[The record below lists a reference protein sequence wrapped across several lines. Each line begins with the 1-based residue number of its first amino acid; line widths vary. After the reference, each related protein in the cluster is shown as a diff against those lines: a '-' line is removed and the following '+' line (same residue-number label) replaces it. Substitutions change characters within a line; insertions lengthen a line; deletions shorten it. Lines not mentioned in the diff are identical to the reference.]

1 MLIHPADAGEEAA
14 AMAAKRR
21 PTGSPGQFPIG
32 NRLLASLP
40 PDEYRRLVPHLEA
53 HPMVLKTVLYKPG
66 EVVDAVYFPGGGF
79 VSVVTVLAN
88 GDMVE
93 VATIGSEGMVG
104 GSAAV
109 ADYREPTL
117 TMVQMASD
125 ACQRIPAAIFRR
137 EIDRHGGLH
146 DVVAR
151 FSQALT
157 GVVMQST
164 ACNATHSIEQRLA
177 RWLLTARDRVGSDQF
192 PLTQEFLAMMLGA
205 ARPTVTIVAGTL
217 QRAGLITYRRGQIAI
232 LNAGQLEAASCE
244 CYQVTADLLASV
256 SRRPARLRA

>member
-1 MLIHPADAGEEAA
+1 MAGEEAA
-14 AMAAKRR
+14 TMAKRR
-21 PTGSPGQFPIG
+21 STGSPGHSSIP

-40 PDEYRRLVPHLEA
+40 PDEYRRLAPHLEA
-53 HPMVLKTVLYKPG
+53 YPLLLKHVLYKPG
-66 EVVDAVYFPGGGF
+66 EVVDFVYFPGGGF
-79 VSVVTVLAN
+79 ISVVTVLAN

-93 VATIGSEGMVG
+93 VATIGNEGMVG
-104 GSAAV
+104 GSAIA
-109 ADYREPTL
+109 AGYREPTL

-125 ACQRIPAAIFRR
+125 ACDRIPAGVFRR
-137 EIDRHGGLH
+137 EIERHGALH

-164 ACNATHSIEQRLA
+164 ACNATHNIEQRLA
-177 RWLLTARDRVGSDQF
+177 RWLLTARDRVGKDQF

-217 QRAGLITYRRGQIAI
+217 QRAGLITYRRGQISI
-232 LNAGQLEAASCE
+232 LKGAPLEAASCE